1 MGVGRA
7 KGVFLR
13 LLECAQQQPKQ
24 PRQQRQQQSRDE
36 VGGDRPT
43 ICIPVVD
50 PVVFVVFTLRPTVN
64 ALNFFQGKRRFGTP
78 RAQNFRLR
86 RLEPAA
92 RATRYRA

>member
-1 MGVGRA
+1 MRVGRA
-7 KGVFLR
+7 KGVSLR
-13 LLECAQQQPKQ
+13 LLECAQRQPKQ

-36 VGGDRPT
+36 VGRDRPT
-43 ICIPVVD
+43 ICI

-64 ALNFFQGKRRFGTP
+64 APNFFQGKRRFGTP
-78 RAQNFRLR
+78 RTQNFRLR